1 MAAQTGKLV
10 FVTGF
15 KELDA
20 KLGTLE
26 PKVQRKFVRGALRKG
41 GKRLTKEIQRIV
53 REEAYDTGALYRTL
67 KVQSLKRRRG
77 RVGIA
82 VMPPRERLFANY
94 AKKHAGKQPHPAKG
108 SEEPFYYVS
117 VIEFG
122 DDTHEPKRPMRRALY
137 DNAAV
142 FRAYFEG
149 DMKQFIAEQ
158 KVTTALPKSQGYTGR
173 KAK

>member
-82 VMPPRERLFANY
+82 VMPP
-94 AKKHAGKQPHPAKG
+94 P
-108 SEEPFYYVS
+108 
-117 VIEFG
+117 
-122 DDTHEPKRPMRRALY
+122 
-137 DNAAV
+137 NAISAPL
-142 FRAYFEG
+142 
-149 DMKQFIAEQ
+149 M
-158 KVTTALPKSQGYTGR
+158 
-173 KAK
+173 